1 MNYLA
6 HIFLSG
12 NDRCIQI
19 GNFIGDGVKG
29 DGYKQYPR
37 KFQQGILLHRE
48 IDAFSDR
55 HPLVREAVGIGRET
69 FGRYS
74 AVVNDILFDYFLA
87 SRFQDYAG
95 LPLKRFSRRFYTALA
110 WNYRHLPERFQGF
123 IWHFILTDRL
133 CRYASLTGIQQSLE
147 IMTRYRGLQIDH
159 AQTPLFMQEH
169 GERLQKIFREFF
181 PELHERCKQ
190 SIYLNSYSPKLIPCK
205 LCRIQLP
212 IFILFSSV
220 SSPTLTFRINGI
232 DMNSFGLIIEFHH
245 ILIHSRIQMEGKRS
259 FLWYFLLGLSP
270 IYLLSKTNINWFEY
284 LNLSCVT
291 E

>member
-87 SRFQDYAG
+87 SRFQDYEV
-95 LPLKRFSRRFYTALA
+95 L
-110 WNYRHLPERFQGF
+110 YRL
-123 IWHFILTDRL
+123 
-133 CRYASLTGIQQSLE
+133 SLE
-147 IMTRYRGLQIDH
+147 
-159 AQTPLFMQEH
+159 
-169 GERLQKIFREFF
+169 
-181 PELHERCKQ
+181 
-190 SIYLNSYSPKLIPCK
+190 
-205 LCRIQLP
+205 LP
-212 IFILFSSV
+212 PPAGTFSGV
-220 SSPTLTFRINGI
+220 H
-232 DMNSFGLIIEFHH
+232 MAFH
-245 ILIHSRIQMEGKRS
+245 
-259 FLWYFLLGLSP
+259 P
-270 IYLLSKTNINWFEY
+270 D
-284 LNLSCVT
+284 
-291 E
+291 

>member
-74 AVVNDILFDYFLA
+74 V
-87 SRFQDYAG
+87 SG
-95 LPLKRFSRRFYTALA
+95 
-110 WNYRHLPERFQGF
+110 
-123 IWHFILTDRL
+123 L
-133 CRYASLTGIQQSLE
+133 CRSSPQTVQPEVLYRLSLE
-147 IMTRYRGLQIDH
+147 
-159 AQTPLFMQEH
+159 
-169 GERLQKIFREFF
+169 
-181 PELHERCKQ
+181 
-190 SIYLNSYSPKLIPCK
+190 
-205 LCRIQLP
+205 LP
-212 IFILFSSV
+212 PPAGTFSGV
-220 SSPTLTFRINGI
+220 H
-232 DMNSFGLIIEFHH
+232 MAFH
-245 ILIHSRIQMEGKRS
+245 
-259 FLWYFLLGLSP
+259 P
-270 IYLLSKTNINWFEY
+270 D
-284 LNLSCVT
+284 
-291 E
+291 

>member
-147 IMTRYRGLQIDH
+147 IMTRYRGLQIDP

-169 GERLQKIFREFF
+169 G
-181 PELHERCKQ
+181 
-190 SIYLNSYSPKLIPCK
+190 
-205 LCRIQLP
+205 
-212 IFILFSSV
+212 
-220 SSPTLTFRINGI
+220 
-232 DMNSFGLIIEFHH
+232 
-245 ILIHSRIQMEGKRS
+245 
-259 FLWYFLLGLSP
+259 
-270 IYLLSKTNINWFEY
+270 
-284 LNLSCVT
+284 
-291 E
+291 

>member
-95 LPLKRFSRRFYTALA
+95 LPLKRFSRWFYTALA

-190 SIYLNSYSPKLIPCK
+190 SIYLKS
-205 LCRIQLP
+205 
-212 IFILFSSV
+212 
-220 SSPTLTFRINGI
+220 
-232 DMNSFGLIIEFHH
+232 
-245 ILIHSRIQMEGKRS
+245 
-259 FLWYFLLGLSP
+259 
-270 IYLLSKTNINWFEY
+270 
-284 LNLSCVT
+284 
-291 E
+291 

>member
-95 LPLKRFSRRFYTALA
+95 LPL
-110 WNYRHLPERFQGF
+110 
-123 IWHFILTDRL
+123 
-133 CRYASLTGIQQSLE
+133 
-147 IMTRYRGLQIDH
+147 
-159 AQTPLFMQEH
+159 FMQEH

-190 SIYLNSYSPKLIPCK
+190 SIYLKS
-205 LCRIQLP
+205 
-212 IFILFSSV
+212 
-220 SSPTLTFRINGI
+220 
-232 DMNSFGLIIEFHH
+232 
-245 ILIHSRIQMEGKRS
+245 
-259 FLWYFLLGLSP
+259 
-270 IYLLSKTNINWFEY
+270 
-284 LNLSCVT
+284 
-291 E
+291 

>member
-147 IMTRYRGLQIDH
+147 IMTRYRGLQIDP

-181 PELHERCKQ
+181 PENAVEYF
-190 SIYLNSYSPKLIPCK
+190 ISYY
-205 LCRIQLP
+205 
-212 IFILFSSV
+212 
-220 SSPTLTFRINGI
+220 
-232 DMNSFGLIIEFHH
+232 D
-245 ILIHSRIQMEGKRS
+245 
-259 FLWYFLLGLSP
+259 
-270 IYLLSKTNINWFEY
+270 
-284 LNLSCVT
+284 
-291 E
+291 

>member
-1 MNYLA
+1 MGSKGTGINNIPGNSSKEFCYTA
-6 HIFLSG
+6 KSMLS
-12 NDRCIQI
+12 RT
-19 GNFIGDGVKG
+19 
-29 DGYKQYPR
+29 
-37 KFQQGILLHRE
+37 GIRW
-48 IDAFSDR
+48 SGK
-55 HPLVREAVGIGRET
+55 PVGIGRET

-147 IMTRYRGLQIDH
+147 IMTRYRGLQIDP

-190 SIYLNSYSPKLIPCK
+190 SIYLKS
-205 LCRIQLP
+205 
-212 IFILFSSV
+212 
-220 SSPTLTFRINGI
+220 
-232 DMNSFGLIIEFHH
+232 
-245 ILIHSRIQMEGKRS
+245 
-259 FLWYFLLGLSP
+259 
-270 IYLLSKTNINWFEY
+270 
-284 LNLSCVT
+284 
-291 E
+291 

>member
-87 SRFQDYAG
+87 SRF

-190 SIYLNSYSPKLIPCK
+190 SIYLKS
-205 LCRIQLP
+205 
-212 IFILFSSV
+212 
-220 SSPTLTFRINGI
+220 
-232 DMNSFGLIIEFHH
+232 
-245 ILIHSRIQMEGKRS
+245 
-259 FLWYFLLGLSP
+259 
-270 IYLLSKTNINWFEY
+270 
-284 LNLSCVT
+284 
-291 E
+291 

>member
-147 IMTRYRGLQIDH
+147 IMTKRRY
-159 AQTPLFMQEH
+159 
-169 GERLQKIFREFF
+169 
-181 PELHERCKQ
+181 
-190 SIYLNSYSPKLIPCK
+190 
-205 LCRIQLP
+205 LCRSTENDYKKYSGSFSRNYTKDANNR
-212 IFILFSSV
+212 FI
-220 SSPTLTFRINGI
+220 
-232 DMNSFGLIIEFHH
+232 
-245 ILIHSRIQMEGKRS
+245 
-259 FLWYFLLGLSP
+259 
-270 IYLLSKTNINWFEY
+270 
-284 LNLSCVT
+284 
-291 E
+291 

>member
-87 SRFQDYAG
+87 SRFQECRSSPQTVQPEV
-95 LPLKRFSRRFYTALA
+95 L
-110 WNYRHLPERFQGF
+110 YRL
-123 IWHFILTDRL
+123 
-133 CRYASLTGIQQSLE
+133 SLE
-147 IMTRYRGLQIDH
+147 
-159 AQTPLFMQEH
+159 
-169 GERLQKIFREFF
+169 
-181 PELHERCKQ
+181 
-190 SIYLNSYSPKLIPCK
+190 
-205 LCRIQLP
+205 LP
-212 IFILFSSV
+212 PPAGTFSGV
-220 SSPTLTFRINGI
+220 H
-232 DMNSFGLIIEFHH
+232 MAFH
-245 ILIHSRIQMEGKRS
+245 
-259 FLWYFLLGLSP
+259 P
-270 IYLLSKTNINWFEY
+270 D
-284 LNLSCVT
+284 
-291 E
+291 

>member
-123 IWHFILTDRL
+123 IWHLIPGNHDPLPGIADRS
-133 CRYASLTGIQQSLE
+133 CPNAAIYAGARRTITKNIPGVFPGITRKMQTIDLSKVVIPQINYLQTLPDTNTNLYPLFLGKQPDSY
-147 IMTRYRGLQIDH
+147 ISDKRYRY
-159 AQTPLFMQEH
+159 
-169 GERLQKIFREFF
+169 EFF
-181 PELHERCKQ
+181 RPD
-190 SIYLNSYSPKLIPCK
+190 N
-205 LCRIQLP
+205 
-212 IFILFSSV
+212 
-220 SSPTLTFRINGI
+220 
-232 DMNSFGLIIEFHH
+232 
-245 ILIHSRIQMEGKRS
+245 
-259 FLWYFLLGLSP
+259 
-270 IYLLSKTNINWFEY
+270 
-284 LNLSCVT
+284 
-291 E
+291 

>member
-123 IWHFILTDRL
+123 ICLPNGNPAIPGNHDPLPGIADRS
-133 CRYASLTGIQQSLE
+133 CPNAAIYAGARRTITKNIPGVFPGITRKMQTIDLSKVVIPQINYLQTLPDTNTNLYPLFLGKQPDSC
-147 IMTRYRGLQIDH
+147 ISDKRYRY
-159 AQTPLFMQEH
+159 
-169 GERLQKIFREFF
+169 EFF
-181 PELHERCKQ
+181 RPD
-190 SIYLNSYSPKLIPCK
+190 N
-205 LCRIQLP
+205 
-212 IFILFSSV
+212 
-220 SSPTLTFRINGI
+220 
-232 DMNSFGLIIEFHH
+232 
-245 ILIHSRIQMEGKRS
+245 
-259 FLWYFLLGLSP
+259 
-270 IYLLSKTNINWFEY
+270 
-284 LNLSCVT
+284 
-291 E
+291 

>member
-1 MNYLA
+1 VDV
-6 HIFLSG
+6 SQ
-12 NDRCIQI
+12 RQI
-19 GNFIGDGVKG
+19 GKAAGGDLLLADGIVPGLRGVNLPVEQADMELPVG
-29 DGYKQYPR
+29 G
-37 KFQQGILLHRE
+37 GG
-48 IDAFSDR
+48 
-55 HPLVREAVGIGRET
+55 EAVGIGRET

-95 LPLKRFSRRFYTALA
+95 LPLKRFSRRVYTALA

-147 IMTRYRGLQIDH
+147 IMTRYRGLQIDP

-190 SIYLNSYSPKLIPCK
+190 SIYLKS
-205 LCRIQLP
+205 
-212 IFILFSSV
+212 
-220 SSPTLTFRINGI
+220 
-232 DMNSFGLIIEFHH
+232 
-245 ILIHSRIQMEGKRS
+245 
-259 FLWYFLLGLSP
+259 
-270 IYLLSKTNINWFEY
+270 
-284 LNLSCVT
+284 
-291 E
+291 

>member
-147 IMTRYRGLQIDH
+147 IMTRYRGLQIDP
-159 AQTPLFMQEH
+159 AIYAGARRTITKNIPGVFPGITRKMQTIDLSKVVIPQINYLQTLPDTNTNLYPLFLGKQPDSYISDK
-169 GERLQKIFREFF
+169 RYRYEFF
-181 PELHERCKQ
+181 RPD
-190 SIYLNSYSPKLIPCK
+190 N
-205 LCRIQLP
+205 
-212 IFILFSSV
+212 
-220 SSPTLTFRINGI
+220 
-232 DMNSFGLIIEFHH
+232 
-245 ILIHSRIQMEGKRS
+245 
-259 FLWYFLLGLSP
+259 
-270 IYLLSKTNINWFEY
+270 
-284 LNLSCVT
+284 
-291 E
+291 

>member
-55 HPLVREAVGIGRET
+55 HPLVREAVGRGRET

-95 LPLKRFSRRFYTALA
+95 LPLKRFSRRFYTAIA

-123 IWHFILTDRL
+123 
-133 CRYASLTGIQQSLE
+133 
-147 IMTRYRGLQIDH
+147 MTCYRGLQIDP

-190 SIYLNSYSPKLIPCK
+190 SIYLKS
-205 LCRIQLP
+205 
-212 IFILFSSV
+212 
-220 SSPTLTFRINGI
+220 
-232 DMNSFGLIIEFHH
+232 
-245 ILIHSRIQMEGKRS
+245 
-259 FLWYFLLGLSP
+259 
-270 IYLLSKTNINWFEY
+270 
-284 LNLSCVT
+284 
-291 E
+291 

>member
-74 AVVNDILFDYFLA
+74 
-87 SRFQDYAG
+87 
-95 LPLKRFSRRFYTALA
+95 
-110 WNYRHLPERFQGF
+110 ERFQGF

-147 IMTRYRGLQIDH
+147 IMTRYRGLQIDP

-190 SIYLNSYSPKLIPCK
+190 SIYLKS
-205 LCRIQLP
+205 
-212 IFILFSSV
+212 
-220 SSPTLTFRINGI
+220 
-232 DMNSFGLIIEFHH
+232 
-245 ILIHSRIQMEGKRS
+245 
-259 FLWYFLLGLSP
+259 
-270 IYLLSKTNINWFEY
+270 
-284 LNLSCVT
+284 
-291 E
+291 